1 MKETHRYLTAI
12 NFPPCG
18 SHAIRVTKGCIV
30 SLAWNRCGVAVY
42 KNMSK
47 DIEGGRG
54 KKKRLDWLR
63 RIGLTKLHAL
73 QNYLWGELAI
83 HGCMLC
89 PWKTSIWRQGREAC
103 AGSASWGVKSEAQ
116 RLIWGQLE
124 DNRKLIDK
132 PSELPLNPTYWIYFE
147 QFYSVLLL
155 KSSCSVYVLSLL
167 QTKTV
172 CN

>member
-1 MKETHRYLTAI
+1 MWFSCDPSNQGLYCVTCLEQVWSCCLQKYEQRHR
-12 NFPPCG
+12 G
-18 SHAIRVTKGCIV
+18 GKG
-30 SLAWNRCGVAVY
+30 
-42 KNMSK
+42 K
-47 DIEGGRG
+47 
-54 KKKRLDWLR
+54 KKKRLDWLS

-124 DNRKLIDK
+124 DNWKFIDK

-155 KSSCSVYVLSLL
+155 KSSCSVHVLSLL